1 MNDSRPIRM
10 RDVAKVAGVS
20 HQTVSRVLNTP
31 DLVQQQTRDRVL
43 EVIEMLNYRP
53 HAAARALSV
62 RRSGTIGVLDS
73 GSQIHGQAIMLQT
86 VETAARRHGYATSVA
101 AVAEGT
107 ASVIKEAFQHLLDMG
122 VEGIVIMGNTAQL
135 ASAAE
140 RVSSSV
146 PVVMVTSS
154 TPEHSTVLRV
164 GVDSAGGARAVVR
177 HLAARGR
184 TRIRHIAGPHGWLDA
199 QAREAGWRA
208 ELAHHGLPA
217 LDPVEG
223 DWLPSAGYRAANELI
238 ARGDIDA
245 IFAANDHMAMGAL
258 RAIFDAGLRVPDD
271 IAVAGFDDLIGT
283 GFLTPSLTTVHQPFE
298 EVGEVCMANLLAAI
312 AGETVNNVL
321 LDAKLV
327 IRESTGVHSQEGLE
341 HQNHRRI

>member
-1 MNDSRPIRM
+1 M

-20 HQTVSRVLNTP
+20 HQTVSRVINTP
-31 DLVQQQTRDRVL
+31 NLVQQQTRDRVL
-43 EVIEMLNYRP
+43 EIISMLNYRP
-53 HAAARALSV
+53 HAAARALAV
-62 RRSGTIGVLDS
+62 RRSGSIGVLDS

-101 AVAEGT
+101 AVAQGT
-107 ASVIKEAFQHLLDMG
+107 PTAIKEAFQHLLDKG

-146 PVVMVTSS
+146 PVAMVTSS
-154 TPEHSTVLRV
+154 VTEYSTVLRV
-164 GVDSAGGARAVVR
+164 GVDSEGGSRAVVR
-177 HLAARGR
+177 HLAANGR
-184 TRIRHIAGPHGWLDA
+184 TRIAHISGPRDWLDA

-208 ELAHHGLPA
+208 ELALLRLPA

-223 DWLPSAGYRAANELI
+223 DWLPNTGYRAAHELLK
-238 ARGDIDA
+238 RGGIDA

-258 RAIFDAGLRVPDD
+258 RAISDVGLRVPDD
-271 IAVAGFDDLIGT
+271 VAVAGFDDLVGT
-283 GFLTPSLTTVHQPFE
+283 NFLTPSLTTVHQPFE
-298 EVGEVCMANLLAAI
+298 KIGEVCMASLLAAI
-312 AGETVNNVL
+312 AGESVDDVL

-327 IRESTGVHSQEGLE
+327 VRESTGLPAQA
-341 HQNHRRI
+341 RIAWPRDA